1 MNYKEEKKQRQEIVT
16 DKRQKLIII
25 AELIL
30 ELVEKDLKII
40 STDILIVKKMFKM
53 EKNSKSSKW
62 GISTVIWNQ
71 QNKSNGHSTIE

>member
-1 MNYKEEKKQRQEIVT
+1 MAAELQREEKKQRQEIVT

-40 STDILIVKKMFKM
+40 SIDILLVIKTVQNG
-53 EKNSKSSKW
+53 EK
-62 GISTVIWNQ
+62 Q
-71 QNKSNGHSTIE
+71 